1 MSEYPKAWRCPN
13 GHNMGLVVRDGG
25 GVRRLVLYR
34 RSVDDE
40 RLATNEVDVMGVV
53 EGYVAD
59 IRCSICGKI
68 RTWVPGEEAM
78 RRLLER
84 VG

>member
-1 MSEYPKAWRCPN
+1 MNEYPKVWRCPGN
-13 GHNMGLVVRDGG
+13 HNMGLVIRDGG
-25 GVRRLVLYR
+25 GVRKLLLYR
-34 RSVDDE
+34 NAVDDE
-40 RLATNEVDVMGVV
+40 HVATEDVDVMGVV

-59 IRCSICGKI
+59 IRCSICGEI

-84 VG
+84 K